1 MVQSDESDAEPNIES
16 LYEQDFAALQAEC
29 LRAGRLFEDPEFLP
43 QEVLHT
49 GLPANTIC
57 SARNTWKQWL
67 PIVSFLQFI

>member
-43 QEVLHT
+43 QEVLHSAHW
-49 GLPANTIC
+49 PAC
-57 SARNTWKQWL
+57 
-67 PIVSFLQFI
+67 